1 VPFRISLKAAE
12 LPALVVPEKPWVSP
26 SLRTAPHRTVTVGVG
41 ILLVRRVGVDI
52 HLVRV
57 CCVRECVLLIG
68 TQFSDLYTAVDI
80 DKID

>member
-1 VPFRISLKAAE
+1 
-12 LPALVVPEKPWVSP
+12 
-26 SLRTAPHRTVTVGVG
+26 
-41 ILLVRRVGVDI
+41 VDI

-57 CCVRECVLLIG
+57 CCVRESVLLIG